1 MQPLSLYVHIPF
13 CRHKCHYCDF
23 NTYAGLDHLI
33 PPYLAALEQELDNWA
48 GLLTQWEVRTIFF
61 GGGTPSL
68 LSPEQVEG
76 FLARCRARLTVTPDA
91 EVTMEANPGT
101 VTLESL
107 ERYRRAGVNRLSYG
121 AQSFQPAE
129 LTWLGRQHSVGDI
142 EDAVR
147 KARTAGF
154 QRLNLDLIYGLPEQP
169 LASWEASLLQTLAL
183 QVDHLSLY
191 ALTIEEG
198 TPLGKWVAQGTVPL
212 PDPDLAADQYL
223 AADAALTADG
233 YHQYEISNWAAPGQ
247 ECLHNLTYWRN
258 LTYVGLGAG
267 AHSCFG
273 GYRFSDILL
282 PQEYIEQLS
291 GHTDYGEA
299 RAAGDSDN
307 TEAAIRYASPI
318 ADLYPV
324 DDGMALDD
332 SLILGLRL
340 NEGMRFDAIQARH
353 GVDMRDRYR
362 DVLKELVEIGLL
374 EQNETLMRLTPRGRL
389 LANEVFVRLLN
400 H

>member
-1 MQPLSLYVHIPF
+1 M
-13 CRHKCHYCDF
+13 
-23 NTYAGLDHLI
+23 
-33 PPYLAALEQELDNWA
+33 
-48 GLLTQWEVRTIFF
+48 
-61 GGGTPSL
+61 
-68 LSPEQVEG
+68 
-76 FLARCRARLTVTPDA
+76 
-91 EVTMEANPGT
+91 
-101 VTLESL
+101 
-107 ERYRRAGVNRLSYG
+107 
-121 AQSFQPAE
+121 
-129 LTWLGRQHSVGDI
+129 
-142 EDAVR
+142 R

-258 LTYVGLGAG
+258 LHYVGLGAG

-282 PQEYIEQLS
+282 PQEYIERLS
-291 GHTDYGEA
+291 EHAGTGEA
-299 RAAGDSDN
+299 RGTAVVATTRKQPSD
-307 TEAAIRYASPI
+307 TPAPSPTSIRWTTA
-318 ADLYPV
+318 
-324 DDGMALDD
+324 MALDD

-353 GVDMRDRYR
+353 GVDMRRPLPGCAERASGDRAAGAER
-362 DVLKELVEIGLL
+362 DADAPHAPRQASRQRSLRSDTE
-374 EQNETLMRLTPRGRL
+374 RGRKV
-389 LANEVFVRLLN
+389 AIA
-400 H
+400 

>member
-1 MQPLSLYVHIPF
+1 
-13 CRHKCHYCDF
+13 
-23 NTYAGLDHLI
+23 
-33 PPYLAALEQELDNWA
+33 
-48 GLLTQWEVRTIFF
+48 
-61 GGGTPSL
+61 
-68 LSPEQVEG
+68 
-76 FLARCRARLTVTPDA
+76 
-91 EVTMEANPGT
+91 MEANPGT

-233 YHQYEISNWAAPGQ
+233 YHQYEISNWAAARSGVPPQ
-247 ECLHNLTYWRN
+247 PY
-258 LTYVGLGAG
+258 
-267 AHSCFG
+267 
-273 GYRFSDILL
+273 LL
-282 PQEYIEQLS
+282 AQPTLRGPRRGRALLLRRLPLQR
-291 GHTDYGEA
+291 HTP
-299 RAAGDSDN
+299 AAGVHR
-307 TEAAIRYASPI
+307 A
-318 ADLYPV
+318 
-324 DDGMALDD
+324 
-332 SLILGLRL
+332 
-340 NEGMRFDAIQARH
+340 
-353 GVDMRDRYR
+353 
-362 DVLKELVEIGLL
+362 VE
-374 EQNETLMRLTPRGRL
+374 
-389 LANEVFVRLLN
+389 
-400 H
+400 